1 MAITAVI
8 LLILDILCIYVFDI
22 EFRNPDTNEITTYQP
37 YLTVDLIILGIVLMV
52 FDIPPEAVMLSVD
65 FLYLIT
71 RC

>member
-8 LLILDILCIYVFDI
+8 LLILDFLCIYVFDI
-22 EFRNPDTNEITTYQP
+22 EFKNPDTGELTTYEP

-52 FDIPPEAVMLSVD
+52 FDIPREAVMLSVD

>member
-1 MAITAVI
+1 MI
-8 LLILDILCIYVFDI
+8 LLILDFLCIYVFNL
-22 EFRNPDTNEITTYQP
+22 EFKNPNTQEVTTYQP

-52 FDIPPEAVMLSVD
+52 FDLPPEAVMLSVD